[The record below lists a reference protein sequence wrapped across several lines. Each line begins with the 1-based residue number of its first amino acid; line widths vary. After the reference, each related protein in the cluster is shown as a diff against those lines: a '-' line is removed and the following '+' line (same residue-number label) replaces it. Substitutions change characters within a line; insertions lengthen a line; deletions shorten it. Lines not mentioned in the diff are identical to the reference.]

1 MLLRSPERGLGIL
14 EARRGFSR
22 RLRPPH
28 KSEGVPPFD
37 HQALARQDAVV
48 SDPEHAALFFVP
60 AMVMQ
65 MAGNLWH
72 PYKYLEEAR
81 DAHPGLAPSTHAHP
95 DLLLARRGPLPTVP
109 PLTLPPPSSSQ
120 VRNYLRG
127 AYPYWNRS
135 SGTDHV
141 FFLTTDRSGCWKPKA
156 LEQYADPGAR
166 LLD

>member
-1 MLLRSPERGLGIL
+1 M
-14 EARRGFSR
+14 
-22 RLRPPH
+22 H
-28 KSEGVPPFD
+28 PF
-37 HQALARQDAVV
+37 
-48 SDPEHAALFFVP
+48 
-60 AMVMQ
+60 
-65 MAGNLWH
+65 
-72 PYKYLEEAR
+72 
-81 DAHPGLAPSTHAHP
+81 
-95 DLLLARRGPLPTVP
+95 
-109 PLTLPPPSSSQ
+109 TLPPLSSSQ

>member
-1 MLLRSPERGLGIL
+1 LLLRTPERGLGIL

-37 HQALARQDAVV
+37 HQALAKQDAVV

-81 DAHPGLAPSTHAHP
+81 DAHPGLAPST
-95 DLLLARRGPLPTVP
+95 
-109 PLTLPPPSSSQ
+109 SSQ